1 MKIASIVG
9 ARPQFIKAAMVSK
22 VIRKNHTEVLI
33 HTGQHYDEE
42 MSQVF
47 FDVMGIPEPEHNL
60 NIGSGNHASQTAL
73 MLEGIAKLL
82 RADKPD
88 WVIVYGDTNSTLAG
102 ALAAVKLH
110 LPIAHVEAGL
120 RSYNM
125 DMPEEV
131 NRRVTDH
138 LSKLLFCPTEQ
149 SLKNLENEGIADGV
163 HLVGDVMYDAVKH
176 YGRQDTDIL
185 QRLDITQREYDY
197 LTVHRP
203 VNTDDETNLRNIL
216 SALSDKVIFPAHPR
230 TIKSMKQFDLKPT
243 SNIEIIKPVHY
254 LDSLTLIK
262 NARKVITDSGGMQ
275 KEAYFLGVPCITLR
289 EETEW
294 TETVEDGWNVLTG
307 ADPKKIIHALETF
320 EPTGK
325 RQHSYGDGNAGEKI
339 VNVLEDSL

>member
-60 NIGSGNHASQTAL
+60 NIGSGSHSTQTAL

-82 RADKPD
+82 RAEKPG

-149 SLKNLENEGIADGV
+149 SLINLENEGIADGV

-185 QRLDITQREYDY
+185 QRLDITPREYDY

-216 SALSDKVIFPAHPR
+216 SALNDKVIFPAHPR

-243 SNIEIIKPVHY
+243 GNIDIIKPVHY

-307 ADPKKIIHALETF
+307 ADPKKIKHALESF
-320 EPTGK
+320 EPAGK
-325 RQHSYGDGNAGEKI
+325 RQHSYGDGNASEKI